1 MTENR
6 TIVITGIGV
15 LSPIGIGREQYWEGL
30 SCGRTG
36 FSTISLFDTSGFNVS
51 IAGEVQNF
59 DAVAMLGK
67 KGLRE
72 LDRSTR
78 LISSAA
84 KLAIE
89 DSRIEIT
96 ENNAQSAGVSIG
108 TTFGSL
114 HSIFQFDRSGL
125 IDGPRF
131 VNPSFFPNTVL
142 NSPASRISIRFKIK
156 GFNATISTGFCAGID
171 AISYACDFI
180 RLNRA
185 DVVLAGG
192 VEELCEETF
201 SGFYKLGCL
210 SGRNGS
216 DTICRPFDARRNGT
230 VLSEGAALLVLES
243 EEHALTRGAD
253 ILARISGYGN
263 SFDPEARMDF
273 GHQGK
278 GLKNAVGIAL
288 RDASLST
295 DDINY
300 VSSCANSTKGLDRM
314 ETAVLKDLLGE
325 HAFRIPI
332 SSIKSM
338 IGEAFSASGA
348 LSCAAVV
355 GTLRNGIIPP
365 TVNYAERDPDCDL
378 DYVPNE
384 PREKDIQNA
393 LVVSSDPY
401 GNNSAIILSKYKDE
415 G

>member
-1 MTENR
+1 MTESRNV
-6 TIVITGIGV
+6 VITGIGV

-30 SCGRTG
+30 SSGRRG
-36 FSTISLFDTSGFNVS
+36 FSTISLFDTSGFDIS
-51 IAGEVQNF
+51 IAGEIRNF
-59 DAVAMLGK
+59 DPVTLLGK

-89 DSRIEIT
+89 DSGFEISE
-96 ENNAQSAGVSIG
+96 ENTQSVGVSVG

-114 HSIFQFDRSGL
+114 HSISQFDRTGL
-125 IDGPRF
+125 IEGPRY
-131 VNPSFFPNTVL
+131 VNPSHFPNTVI

-156 GFNATISTGFCAGID
+156 GFNTTISTGFCAGID
-171 AISYACDFI
+171 AISYASDFI

-201 SGFYKLGCL
+201 RGFYKLGCL

-243 EEHALTRGAD
+243 EEHALTRSAD

-273 GHQGK
+273 GHEGK

-288 RDASLST
+288 KDALLSPE
-295 DDINY
+295 DIDY

-314 ETAVLKDLLGE
+314 ESSVLKDVLGE

-338 IGEAFSASGA
+338 IGETFSASGA
-348 LSCAAVV
+348 LSCAAAAC
-355 GTLRNGIIPP
+355 TLRNGIIPP
-365 TVNYAERDPDCDL
+365 TVNYRERDPDCDL

-384 PREKDIQNA
+384 PREKDIHNA

-415 G
+415 R

>member
-1 MTENR
+1 MIMKRN
-6 TIVITGIGV
+6 VVVTGIGV

-30 SCGRTG
+30 SSGRTG
-36 FSTISLFDTSGFNVS
+36 FSTISLFDTSGFDVS
-51 IAGEVQNF
+51 IAGEIRNF
-59 DAVAMLGK
+59 DPVNLLGK

-89 DSRIEIT
+89 DSGFEISG
-96 ENNAQSAGVSIG
+96 ENTQSVGVSVG

-114 HSIFQFDRSGL
+114 HSISQFDQTGL
-125 IDGPRF
+125 IEGPRY
-131 VNPSFFPNTVL
+131 VNPSHFPNTVI

-171 AISYACDFI
+171 AISYASDFI

-185 DVVLAGG
+185 DMVLAGG

-201 SGFYKLGCL
+201 RGFYKLGCL

-243 EEHALTRGAD
+243 EEHALARGAD
-253 ILARISGYGN
+253 ILAKISGYGN

-273 GHQGK
+273 GHEGK
-278 GLKNAVGIAL
+278 GLNNAVGIAL
-288 RDASLST
+288 RDALLSPE
-295 DDINY
+295 DIDY

-314 ETAVLKDLLGE
+314 ETMVIKEVFGE
-325 HAFRIPI
+325 QAYKIPV

-338 IGEAFSASGA
+338 VGETFSASGA
-348 LSCAAVV
+348 LSLASAV
-355 GTLRNGIIPP
+355 GAIKKGIIPP
-365 TVNYAERDPDCDL
+365 TVNYKEKDVECDL
-378 DYVPNE
+378 DYVPDGLRQKE
-384 PREKDIQNA
+384 IVNA
-393 LVVSSDPY
+393 FVIVADPY
-401 GNNSAIILSKYKDE
+401 GNNSAIILSKYKNE